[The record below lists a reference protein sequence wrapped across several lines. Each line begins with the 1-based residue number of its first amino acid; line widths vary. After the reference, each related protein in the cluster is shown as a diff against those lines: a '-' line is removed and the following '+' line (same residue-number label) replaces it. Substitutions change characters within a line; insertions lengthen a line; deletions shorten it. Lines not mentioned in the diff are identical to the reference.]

1 MHVKNEVKTNHYCIF
16 TKNAPRGTIPW
27 GYLTKQEGSGFPQG
41 CGVRFRQSEDSKI
54 AIAQKAIAQA
64 PASGDWEG
72 ALKHVAEAIG
82 AWGCH
87 LNRTSPSRG
96 LLASKRGGISSDF
109 VREFEKRKGT
119 RPELNLRAKALYS
132 IPCLRACAEDDFV
145 DADGWI
151 HSSYFQDFL
160 LKFDA
165 PFSVFGK
172 LFESTKDVTS
182 VFALR
187 SLKQGPASANDKK
200 AMNYLLPSLQ
210 AAVGMQEMLEQRG
223 LTIAA
228 RSLDHIGSAA
238 IFCDASLN
246 VTAISATS
254 EKDEREG
261 QYLSIRGNKVCLAQA
276 RDHFKLEQVA
286 RATEGFAVNT
296 AIRVTNKTGVRQRTL
311 RIASAIEPDSTSG
324 FNAKL
329 VLLLLDDEAPVASEK
344 NGAVQLTPAEIEI
357 AKQLISGR
365 TTRSIA
371 ESRNV
376 SITTVQTQIKSI
388 AGKFGAGHR
397 GALLAAL
404 RGWIS
409 S

>member
-1 MHVKNEVKTNHYCIF
+1 MF
-16 TKNAPRGTIPW
+16 TKIALRGTMPW
-27 GYLTKQEGSGFPQG
+27 GFLTKQEGSGFPQG

-54 AIAQKAIAQA
+54 AIAQQAIAQA
-64 PASGDWEG
+64 PASGDWDV
-72 ALKHVAEAIG
+72 ALKYVAEAVG
-82 AWGCH
+82 GWGCH
-87 LNRTSPSRG
+87 LNRMSPSRG
-96 LLASKRGGISSDF
+96 LLASKTGGISEDL
-109 VREFEKRKGT
+109 VREFQRRNGA
-119 RPELNLRAKALYS
+119 RPEVNLRSNALYS
-132 IPCLRACAEDDFV
+132 TSLMRARAEDDFV
-145 DADGWI
+145 HAHEWI
-151 HSSYFQDFL
+151 NSPYYQEFL
-160 LKFDA
+160 LQVDA
-165 PFSVFGK
+165 PYSVFGK
-172 LFESTKDVTS
+172 LFERAKDTTVIS
-182 VFALR
+182 VLR
-187 SLKQGPASANDKK
+187 SQSQGHASEADKA

-210 AAVGMQEMLEQRG
+210 AAVGMQEMLERRG

-254 EKDEREG
+254 EKDAREG

-276 RDHFKLEQVA
+276 RDHCKLEQVA

-357 AKQLISGR
+357 AQQLISGR

-404 RGWIS
+404 RGWFS